1 MIYRR
6 KGTALDPANRPGV
19 KVGNLLG
26 PLPGSRA
33 PLLAVKVTL
42 PFNLTDWMRPNGRQ
56 FDQLWRIGCGLRA
69 SRASP

>member
-6 KGTALDPANRPGV
+6 KGTALDPANPAWCKG
-19 KVGNLLG
+19 GNLG
-26 PLPGSRA
+26 PLPGGRA

-69 SRASP
+69 SRQ